1 MPIQTQSDLLK
12 GSCHCGSVRL
22 VISKP
27 PVYGVKCN
35 CSICIRLGALWAHYD
50 AAMVSIEG
58 HPQNTSA
65 YVWGK
70 ETLRTIRCKT
80 CGCATHWEALK
91 PEAGAEL
98 GVNMNNFDQ
107 RLIQNIQT
115 RVFDGADTWAYL
127 D

>member
-1 MPIQTQSDLLK
+1 MPSQNKGELME

-22 VISKP
+22 TVSQP
-27 PVYGVKCN
+27 PVYTIKCN
-35 CSICIRLGALWAHYD
+35 CSICVRLGALWAHYNS
-50 AAMVSIEG
+50 AMVKIEG

-70 ETLRTIRCKT
+70 ETLKTIRCSI

-91 PEAGAEL
+91 PEAGAEV

-107 RLIQNIQT
+107 QLTQNTPVRI
-115 RVFDGADTWAYL
+115 FDGANTWAYL